1 MPPSTFDVNK
11 STDMGTLTHFATDR
25 MDLYHPRLNSRFCEN
40 SELKACYCHW
50 RTFKITN
57 SGTNQKPVCNFLFMA
72 NKCLH
77 HFWDNPTQSWK
88 SAFFCHFDPPVSFKG
103 LAQTG
108 VLGTD
113 MWNSVLINLSSWASC
128 QWKMHA
134 AMFSFLE
141 LIMSSLNNQ
150 WLYTFNATLAVSE

>member
-1 MPPSTFDVNK
+1 
-11 STDMGTLTHFATDR
+11 MGTLTHFATDR